1 MNIKLY
7 YPLFLCFSLLI
18 AGDTGKIVGKTT
30 DSETGA
36 VLSGVN
42 IVLKGTSMGSASN
55 TDGNYIILNVPA
67 ASYTI
72 TASYIGYKSIS
83 VTDTRVNA
91 DYTTI
96 VNFVMEVSAVEGEE
110 VIVEAERPPIVR
122 DQTATTTTVE
132 DKDIVNMPV
141 NSFDEI
147 MTTMAGVVENN
158 NANSGIHLRGGRT
171 GEISY
176 LVDGFLIEKC
186 PLLWNEH

>member
-7 YPLFLCFSLLI
+7 YPLFLCFSLLF
-18 AGDTGKIVGKTT
+18 AGDTGKIVGNTT
-30 DSETGA
+30 DSETGE

-91 DYTTI
+91 DHTTI
-96 VNFVMEVSAVEGEE
+96 VNFVMEVSAV
-110 VIVEAERPPIVR
+110 
-122 DQTATTTTVE
+122 
-132 DKDIVNMPV
+132 
-141 NSFDEI
+141 
-147 MTTMAGVVENN
+147 
-158 NANSGIHLRGGRT
+158 
-171 GEISY
+171 
-176 LVDGFLIEKC
+176 
-186 PLLWNEH
+186 